1 MIGQFVMAMV
11 FIGLLQVLAQWAL
24 ASRWTKTAVLFGVL
38 GIGYWLAL
46 LVVGNTPAS
55 LLHTMPV
62 AAGVALGVLLV
73 TWLIMMQ
80 RHRWPAVQ
88 S

>member
-1 MIGQFVMAMV
+1 
-11 FIGLLQVLAQWAL
+11 
-24 ASRWTKTAVLFGVL
+24 
-38 GIGYWLAL
+38 
-46 LVVGNTPAS
+46 
-55 LLHTMPV
+55 MPV

-80 RHRWPAVQ
+80 RHRWPAAQ